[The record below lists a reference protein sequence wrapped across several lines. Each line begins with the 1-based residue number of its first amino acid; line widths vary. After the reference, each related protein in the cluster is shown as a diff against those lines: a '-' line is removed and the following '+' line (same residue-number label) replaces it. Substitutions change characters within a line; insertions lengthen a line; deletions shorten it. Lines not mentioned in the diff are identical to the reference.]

1 MNYRIKKKL
10 NELQDREKEEEKKQ
24 IEFTEKIDELN
35 QETDTL
41 LSEIDKWQT

>member
-1 MNYRIKKKL
+1 MSEKL
-10 NELQDREKEEEKKQ
+10 DELQNKEKVEKQ

>member
-1 MNYRIKKKL
+1 MSKKL
-10 NELQDREKEEEKKQ
+10 DELQNKEKVEQKKQ